1 MISQTFSLF
10 RNMHTAFL
18 ESRLNLTT
26 AHGGV
31 KGQKLHHDILSV
43 LKKNLE
49 VAEQALT
56 QEKDAL
62 KLDLQKVVFFKL
74 NRV

>member
-1 MISQTFSLF
+1 
-10 RNMHTAFL
+10 MHTAFL

-26 AHGGV
+26 AQGGV

-49 VAEQALT
+49 TAEHVLS
-56 QEKDAL
+56 
-62 KLDLQKVVFFKL
+62 
-74 NRV
+74 